1 MHVTL
6 RDAED
11 TPVVSQLL
19 GLKSPP
25 PLSALVALSEPSHR
39 ETRQTYPTEKNT
51 NTQKKHLKH
60 AAEAEHRAVC
70 VIKQS

>member
-1 MHVTL
+1 MTL
-6 RDAED
+6 RDAGD

-51 NTQKKHLKH
+51 NPQKHLKH
-60 AAEAEHRAVC
+60 AAEAEHAAVC